1 MTLPYAARHSF
12 VLLRPNMEVTLS
24 TPSADTWMCTG
35 KGPASSVAECLR
47 HVLAVPCVPEFFFPT
62 HRTVPSFWEKMTLR
76 YDTTRG
82 AGERKHSNARMY
94 RSNVLPMFGR
104 FGALLR
110 NIHSAITPSILGAR
124 GSSSDS
130 RQLSPIP
137 FNHMPNQA

>member
-1 MTLPYAARHSF
+1 M
-12 VLLRPNMEVTLS
+12 VLLRPKNEVKLL
-24 TPSADTWMCTG
+24 PHSAAKWMCMG
-35 KGPASSVAECLR
+35 KWAVSSVAECMH
-47 HVLAVPCVPEFFFPT
+47 HVLVFPCVPEFFYSQRGRCP
-62 HRTVPSFWEKMTLR
+62 RSGKMTLR

-130 RQLSPIP
+130 RQLSIIP
-137 FNHMPNQA
+137 FNNTPNQA